1 MPQDSRGVSLSC
13 ASASGW
19 TVILWSMRIWPV
31 HSHRDRR
38 RNVVSVVAFMTE
50 ALSMSLKDHLKEE
63 DSKQT
68 RTQRAIHA

>member
-1 MPQDSRGVSLSC
+1 MACLPSTETEQTKCGT
-13 ASASGW
+13 A
-19 TVILWSMRIWPV
+19 
-31 HSHRDRR
+31 
-38 RNVVSVVAFMTE
+38 VAFMTE

>member
-1 MPQDSRGVSLSC
+1 
-13 ASASGW
+13 
-19 TVILWSMRIWPV
+19 
-31 HSHRDRR
+31 
-38 RNVVSVVAFMTE
+38 VAFMTE